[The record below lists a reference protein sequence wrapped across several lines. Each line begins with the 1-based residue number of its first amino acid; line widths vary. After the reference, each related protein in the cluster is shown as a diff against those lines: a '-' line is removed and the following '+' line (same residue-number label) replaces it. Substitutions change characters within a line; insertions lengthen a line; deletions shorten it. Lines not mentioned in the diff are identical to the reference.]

1 MKIGL
6 SHATSVLRMNW
17 ALAPIGRAGIIR
29 WGCLFN
35 HYANSSNELQV
46 VNIIALC
53 MQSEI
58 KTSKIHARQLKSSK
72 GMTSKQIN
80 KESMRES

>member
-1 MKIGL
+1 MKTGL

-17 ALAPIGRAGIIR
+17 ALAPIRRAGIICC
-29 WGCLFN
+29 GCSLN
-35 HYANSSNELQV
+35 HRTDSSNELQV

-58 KTSKIHARQLKSSK
+58 KASEIHVERLKSSK
-72 GMTSKQIN
+72 ERMQEEAK
-80 KESMRES
+80 